1 MFLGGNAVNRSKWP
15 LVAGVAV
22 VGALAGVALGGR
34 PTTLPTVT
42 IPAETPV
49 PDSTVADTTP
59 SDTGA

>member
-1 MFLGGNAVNRSKWP
+1 VFLGGGIVNRSKWP

-42 IPAETPV
+42 IPVGTPA
-49 PDSTVADTTP
+49 PDTTVADTTP
-59 SDTGA
+59 PDTGA